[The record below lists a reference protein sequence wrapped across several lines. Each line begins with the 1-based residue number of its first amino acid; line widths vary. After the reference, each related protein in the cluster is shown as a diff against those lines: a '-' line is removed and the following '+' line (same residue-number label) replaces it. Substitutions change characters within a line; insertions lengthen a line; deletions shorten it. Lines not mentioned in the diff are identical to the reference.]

1 MKSDFVG
8 VADAQVLVPSAD
20 GRSRAHVFTLQKRY
34 KCRRNKDSFDARLE
48 QGKRA
53 VNYTQN
59 WWATEK
65 KKKFIIYLSHRGENE
80 DCGTHTRLALKARIT
95 KASMTSSSWFFVH
108 YANDCLSPWEIVP
121 PIEGKWI
128 PSFSDTFFWNINSR
142 WHAKKRFDNKSQLA
156 ACFFSRL
163 WISDARKERERKE
176 KTKTNN
182 NRIRIAIE
190 STDFGKRKQQ
200 HFQR

>member
-1 MKSDFVG
+1 MAARARTSLHFKSATSVG
-8 VADAQVLVPSAD
+8 EIKILLMLTWNKVNEPSTTPKTG
-20 GRSRAHVFTLQKRY
+20 GRQ
-34 KCRRNKDSFDARLE
+34 
-48 QGKRA
+48 
-53 VNYTQN
+53 
-59 WWATEK
+59 K
-65 KKKFIIYLSHRGENE
+65 KKKKIFIIYLSHRGENE
-80 DCGTHTRLALKARIT
+80 DCGKHTRLALKARIT